1 MIPIEEK
8 TDDPVINISLDTLK
22 KNKQMLSFFNTK
34 KSAEACAERIYS
46 SIDKKE
52 ETPELEE
59 LARKIEKVLSAPTKQ
74 CKRLAKV
81 VRRGIA
87 FHHSGLHSEQR
98 ALVEDNFRAGKIKV
112 ICSTTTL
119 GAGLDLPAFR
129 VVIKDLKRFS
139 GGWGMSNIPVLEYEQ
154 MAGRAGRPSYD
165 NEGQAICIAT
175 SVEEQEEIWEQYIN
189 GEPEDI
195 LSKLAVEPVMRT
207 YVLSL
212 IATEY
217 AKSLIS
223 LNEFMEKTFYAHQ
236 YKDIS
241 KLKSL
246 ITSIVKQLE
255 EWEFI
260 KVEGEMTENNSFSS
274 AKSLTKMFSK
284 KDSKDKE
291 VLLSAT
297 KLGQR
302 IAELYLDPETA
313 HYLLECMKRG
323 ASKQTAITPFALLQM
338 ICWTLELR
346 PLLTTRKKDI
356 EMVDEKLVLEEDNL
370 MCEIPDSYSDEFD
383 DFTNSIKTAIVL
395 EKWID
400 ETSEE
405 ILLEELNITPGE
417 LNSKLERSNWLLY
430 SSYELSKI
438 QGFRNVGKEVLKLKE
453 RLANGVKE
461 ELLPLIRLK
470 GIGRVRAR
478 KLFSNRI
485 RDIGDIKKVDVSI
498 LGAIIGD
505 KLALDVKKQVG
516 QDLSEAHIKVRPNKR
531 KGQISL
537 NDYGEE

>member
-1 MIPIEEK
+1 MISIEEK
-8 TDDPVINISLDTLK
+8 TDEPVINISLDTLK
-22 KNKQMLSFFNTK
+22 KNKQILSFFNTK
-34 KSAEACAERIYS
+34 KSAEACAERIYLS
-46 SIDKKE
+46 LDKKD

-59 LARKIEKVLSAPTKQ
+59 IAKKIEKVLSSPTKQ
-74 CKRLAKV
+74 CRRLAKV
-81 VRRGIA
+81 IRRGVA

-98 ALVEDNFRAGKIKV
+98 ALVEENFRAGKIKV

-129 VVIKDLKRFS
+129 VIIKDLKRFN

-165 NEGQAICIAT
+165 NEGQAICIAD

-195 LSKLAVEPVMRT
+195 ISKLAVEPVMRT

-212 IATEY
+212 IATGY
-217 AKSLIS
+217 AKSMAS
-223 LNEFMEKTFYAHQ
+223 LNEFMSKTFYAHQ
-236 YKDIS
+236 YKDTS
-241 KLKSL
+241 KLRAIIS
-246 ITSIVKQLE
+246 SIVILLE

-260 KVEGEMTENNSFSS
+260 KVSGEIKEASSFQS
-274 AKSLTKMFSK
+274 AKSLAKQ
-284 KDSKDKE
+284 KE
-291 VLLSAT
+291 NEVNLSAT
-297 KLGQR
+297 KLGER
-302 IAELYLDPETA
+302 IAELYLDPLTA

-323 ASKQTAITPFALLQM
+323 ASKKEITSFALLQM

-346 PLLTTRKKDI
+346 PLMTTRKKDI
-356 EMVDEKLVLEEDNL
+356 EIVDETLVLEEDNL
-370 MCEIPDSYSDEFD
+370 LCEIPDSYSDDFD
-383 DFTNSIKTAIVL
+383 DFSDSIKTALVL
-395 EKWID
+395 QKWI
-400 ETSEE
+400 EE
-405 ILLEELNITPGE
+405 ITEEQLLEDWNVTPGE
-417 LNSKLERSNWLLY
+417 LNSKLERGNWLLY

-438 QGFRNVGKEVLKLKE
+438 QGFKNVGREILKLKE
-453 RLANGVKE
+453 RLQSGIKE

-478 KLFSNRI
+478 KMFNNRI
-485 RDIGDIKKVDVSI
+485 RDLGDVKKVDVSI
-498 LGAIIGD
+498 LGALIGD

-516 QDLSEAHIKVRPNKR
+516 QNLTPEKIQVKQNKR